1 MATQAIEMKIG
12 GMDCPDC
19 ARTLERGVAQLG
31 GVEDCEVSF
40 GSGRLRTSY
49 DPERTSRA
57 AIEARVRA
65 LGYEPAPQS
74 GRGSSAA
81 PASGAARSWRLLPAL
96 GGAELALAAGGALL
110 LASLA
115 GGLLGAPAA
124 LVDGAALLALA
135 VAGAPV
141 AAAALRALLLSR
153 RVTITLLMVIAA
165 IGAVLIGETQEAAAV
180 VVLFAL
186 GEALES
192 FSMARARR
200 ALGDLE
206 ELAPAS
212 ATVLEPHDACADG
225 DGCCASGGPRE
236 RVVPVAEVPLGATIR
251 VLPGE
256 RVPLDGTV
264 TAGQSFVSQQHITGE
279 SMPVARGAGDSVY
292 AGSLNSDGALE
303 LRVSSSADGTLL
315 SRIGALVKEAQ
326 SQRAPIERTIDR
338 FAARYTPAVVA
349 LAAVVALVP
358 PLFGQPFFDTP
369 EGHGWLYRALALL
382 VIACPC
388 ALVISTPVSVV
399 SALAAAYRAGA
410 LVKGGAALE
419 ALRGV
424 RAVAFDKTG
433 TLTRG
438 QPRVLSVRCADAEC
452 AQEGCAE
459 GGEALA
465 LAAAVEAQSAHP
477 LAGAVLRAADERA
490 PGARPSAS
498 AVTALPG
505 RGVRGTV
512 GARSVTV
519 GSHALFDAAHAHSD
533 ALCAQLR
540 AAEGQGQTVLL
551 VGDDESGDTLGYFTV
566 ADTLRPE
573 ARAAVA
579 GLRAAGV
586 AHTALLTGDTHVA
599 GALVARAAG
608 VDEARG
614 GMLPADKLDAVRDL
628 ARRYGGVALVGDG
641 SNDAPALAA
650 ATVGVA
656 MGAAGSAQALAAAEV
671 ALLDDD
677 LRKLPWLL
685 RLSQRA
691 GAIIGQNIAIS
702 LAAKLVALLLALA
715 GIAPLWLAVLAD
727 SGVALL
733 VIANG
738 MRLLRER
745 PPEVGIHPA
754 P

>member
-1 MATQAIEMKIG
+1 MATQALEIQVG

-31 GVEDCEVSF
+31 GVVRCEVSF
-40 GSGRLRTSY
+40 GSGRLATTY
-49 DPERTSRA
+49 DPERTDRA
-57 AIEARVRA
+57 AIESRVRA
-65 LGYEPAPQS
+65 LGYDPAPQA
-74 GRGSSAA
+74 GRQSPAPTHEAA
-81 PASGAARSWRLLPAL
+81 PHRRFLPAL
-96 GGAELALAAGGALL
+96 RAGDLSLPVGGALL
-110 LASLA
+110 LVSLL
-115 GGLLGAPAA
+115 GGLLGAPEA
-124 LVDGAALLALA
+124 LVSGTALLALLI
-135 VAGAPV
+135 AGAPV
-141 AAAALRALLLSR
+141 AVSAVRALVLSR
-153 RVTITLLMVIAA
+153 RITITLLMVIAA
-165 IGAVLIGETQEAAAV
+165 VGAVLIGEVQEAAAV

-192 FSMARARR
+192 YSMARARR
-200 ALGDLE
+200 ALGGLE
-206 ELAPAS
+206 ELTPAT
-212 ATVLEPHDACADG
+212 ATVLEAHDAPPDG
-225 DGCCASGGPRE
+225 DACCGDCAPHT
-236 RVVPVAEVPLGATIR
+236 RVMPVAEVPLGATIR

-279 SMPVARGAGDSVY
+279 SLPVARGAGDAVY

-303 LRVSSSADGTLL
+303 LRVSSLADGTLL

-326 SQRAPIERTIDR
+326 AQRAPIERTIDR
-338 FAARYTPAVVA
+338 FAAVYTPAVVA
-349 LAAVVALVP
+349 LAVLVALVP

-369 EGHGWLYRALALL
+369 AGHGWLYRALALL

-388 ALVISTPVSVV
+388 ALVISTPVSVI

-433 TLTRG
+433 TLTLG
-438 QPRVLSVRCADAEC
+438 QPRVLSVRCADPAC
-452 AQEGCAE
+452 ALEGCAE

-465 LAAAVEAQSAHP
+465 LAAAVESQSAHP
-477 LAGAVLRAADERA
+477 LAGAVLRAAAERPDA
-490 PGARPSAS
+490 TRYSAS

-512 GARSVTV
+512 GARNVTI
-519 GSHALFDAAHAHSD
+519 GSHALFDDAHAHSD
-533 ALCAQLR
+533 VLCAQLR
-540 AAEGQGQTVLL
+540 TAEGQGQTVLL
-551 VGDDESGDTLGYFTV
+551 VGDDGSGDTLGYLTV
-566 ADTLRPE
+566 ADTLRPA

-579 GLRAAGV
+579 ELRAAGV
-586 AHTALLTGDTHVA
+586 VHTALLTGDTPAA
-599 GALVARAAG
+599 GSLIAQAAG

-614 GMLPADKLDAVRDL
+614 GMLPADKLRAVREL
-628 ARRYGGVALVGDG
+628 KERYGPVALVGDG

-656 MGAAGSAQALAAAEV
+656 MGAAGSAQALAAADV

-685 RLSQRA
+685 RLSRRT
-691 GAIIGQNIAIS
+691 GAIVGQNITIS
-702 LAAKLVALLLALA
+702 VAAKLVALLLALA

-727 SGVALL
+727 SGVALI

-745 PPEVGIHPA
+745 PPEA
-754 P
+754 SAAL